1 MLQSH
6 SSHVSHFAVELQS
19 AHSHMYQYYLLL
31 LLLLQCSVKKCCWG
45 FCSLKYLP
53 EHVDLGLLCFVGER
67 RHTDET
73 VKKMQCQT
81 TGRPRSWISRH
92 GSDSSFGIARVR
104 CRWHRSP
111 VVPRVSGL
119 DRQHRIAGSR
129 GRGAIEAQFR
139 QERNQY
145 QSQFWSWMNLVF
157 YYWTW
162 QWKKTSCSWDFQPQD
177 AHCCF
182 TVTVWQNSA
191 TE

>member
-1 MLQSH
+1 MFSYEVLLRILQPL
-6 SSHVSHFAVELQS
+6 VFAW
-19 AHSHMYQYYLLL
+19 A
-31 LLLLQCSVKKCCWG
+31 CGFGSVVVCW
-45 FCSLKYLP
+45 
-53 EHVDLGLLCFVGER
+53 R
-67 RHTDET
+67 REARRWDSE
-73 VKKMQCQT
+73 KMQCQT
-81 TGRPRSWISRH
+81 TGRPRSWISRL

-119 DRQHRIAGSR
+119 DRRHRIAGSR
-129 GRGAIEAQFR
+129 GRGAVEAQFR

-145 QSQFWSWMNLVF
+145 QSQFWSWMNLAF
-157 YYWTW
+157 YYSTW
-162 QWKKTSCSWDFQPQD
+162 QWKKPQKNSCSWDFLPQD